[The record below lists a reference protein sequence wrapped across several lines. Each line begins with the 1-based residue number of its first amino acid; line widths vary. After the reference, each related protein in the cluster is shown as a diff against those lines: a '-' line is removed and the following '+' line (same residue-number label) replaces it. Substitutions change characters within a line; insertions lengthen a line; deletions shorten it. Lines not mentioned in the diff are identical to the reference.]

1 MPIKMKLKSRA
12 RAMLVGGAAAAVSLA
27 TSFAVGET
35 DVYGNEIIYSGE
47 QISYQFWKSGAK
59 AEDATTSGTHTFSLD
74 AGPLDARAR
83 TVLSAQ
89 GDIQITRPAGFILV
103 IR

>member
-1 MPIKMKLKSRA
+1 MLKCKSTI
-12 RAMLVGGAAAAVSLA
+12 LGLAAAAVSLA
-27 TSFAVGET
+27 TPFAIGET

-59 AEDATTSGTHTFSLD
+59 VEDATTSGTHTFLLD

-83 TVLSAQ
+83 TVLSYQ
-89 GDIQITRPAGFILV
+89 GDIQVTKPDRGFTIIV
-103 IR
+103 F